1 MSVKRLAC
9 SAACGFAGRGP
20 WDARLAV
27 TGASTR
33 EAASGKEVARALRR
47 AGPFDVAQ
55 GEDGTYCKRL
65 PAAMAVWFVV
75 GLGLLCG
82 HAYRDAYRWLFPPP
96 PDGGKGDVG
105 DPVPG
110 RPTFAEARKRLGLR
124 AMAHLCRRVVRPL
137 ADPASVPGGF
147 YRGLRLMAIDGF
159 VLDVPDSAENDRG
172 VRPAR
177 VGPGQERV
185 PAGPRA
191 GAVRGGHARFLAA
204 VGQPF
209 DCAQGCA
216 VGESTTP

>member
-1 MSVKRLAC
+1 MVVLVKNATRQGGGNLGFGVGGRHGVVVAVGRADPGGGEGYR
-9 SAACGFAGRGP
+9 AARGGRNGAPAGRPG
-20 WDARLAV
+20 
-27 TGASTR
+27 
-33 EAASGKEVARALRR
+33 RR
-47 AGPFDVAQ
+47 
-55 GEDGTYCKRL
+55 DGTYCKRL
-65 PAAMAVWFVV
+65 PAAMAVRFVV
-75 GLGLLCG
+75 GLALLCG
-82 HAYRDAYRWLFPPP
+82 HAYRWAVPPP
-96 PDGGKGDVG
+96 PDGGDGDVG

-124 AMAHLCRRVVRPL
+124 AMARLCRRVVRPL

-191 GAVRGGHARFLAA
+191 GAVRGGHARVLAA

>member
-1 MSVKRLAC
+1 MSGSVSGVATGWSSPSDAQAPASVKDIV
-9 SAACGFAGRGP
+9 P
-20 WDARLAV
+20 P
-27 TGASTR
+27 
-33 EAASGKEVARALRR
+33 EEVATALRR

-65 PAAMAVWFVV
+65 PAAMAVRFVV

-82 HAYRDAYRWLFPPP
+82 HAYRWAGPPP
-96 PDGGKGDVG
+96 PDGGDGDGG